1 MTLQFTTAKSSKLF
15 AVCAG
20 IKHLQKE
27 EGHTMEEF
35 FEDIFDDNIE
45 EDLEIEEPLDGDPEF
60 DDEHGEAE
68 SKEDY
73 FTARDAF
80 FLGSAI
86 GWGYEEGLIERKR
99 RKRKKFSDNSK

>member
-1 MTLQFTTAKSSKLF
+1 
-15 AVCAG
+15 
-20 IKHLQKE
+20 
-27 EGHTMEEF
+27 MEDF

-45 EDLEIEEPLDGDPEF
+45 EDLEIEEPFDDDPEF

-68 SKEDY
+68 SKEDDY

-86 GWGYEEGLIERKR
+86 GWGYEEGLRGRKLK
-99 RKRKKFSDNSK
+99 KRKKFSDDSE